1 MCTHIKSFF
10 VVLAI
15 MRKQRCFDLLF
26 NRIPS
31 SFIAYI
37 NECSL
42 SHDNDNWFWKCLVN
56 ENSEKYTCILVT
68 SGLYDYK
75 TLESSYQSLKVSY
88 THNYADSKSLLNY
101 LSKLSH
107 SLRKHSDQQIFIF
120 IESLSW
126 FLIDCPADYE
136 FDYWCQFIIS
146 SLFNLSLTS
155 DVSRVICGFQPIL
168 DSSGKI
174 YYGASSAIIDTL
186 EAYATSVIRCHLIA
200 TSTSLPTNHVYQS
213 LKLVHRRSLQG
224 ECNKTM
230 EDLITFNKSSFT
242 ECGIIEL
249 DIKALKILRLV
260 VINEPDSLPVSDT
273 LPKSTFNL
281 TMTESEKI
289 ARSLL
294 VLPHDAVRLSNT
306 VEKNESASCVIQ
318 YQPDCFDDL
327 DAEDPDED
335 LDI

>member
-10 VVLAI
+10 LVLAM
-15 MRKQRCFDLLF
+15 MRKQRCLDLLF

-42 SHDNDNWFWKCLVN
+42 SHNNDNWLWKCLVN
-56 ENSEKYTCILVT
+56 ENSEKYTCIIVT

-75 TLESSYQSLKVSY
+75 TLESSHQSLKVLHTY
-88 THNYADSKSLLNY
+88 NHADSGSLLNY
-101 LSKLSH
+101 LSKWSH
-107 SLRKHSDQQIFIF
+107 FHRKHNDQQVFIF

-126 FLIDCPADYE
+126 FLIDCPIDYE

-146 SLFNLSLTS
+146 SLLNLSLTS
-155 DVSRVICGFQPIL
+155 DVSRVICGFQPTL
-168 DSSGKI
+168 DNSGKI

-186 EAYATSVIRCHLIA
+186 EAYATSVIRCHLTA
-200 TSTSLPTNHVYQS
+200 TSTSLPTNCIYQS
-213 LKLVHRRSLQG
+213 LKLFHRRTLQ
-224 ECNKTM
+224 
-230 EDLITFNKSSFT
+230 
-242 ECGIIEL
+242 ECGVIEL
-249 DIKALKILRLV
+249 DIRALKILKFLV
-260 VINEPDSLPVSDT
+260 NNESDSLPLSVT

-289 ARSLL
+289 ARSL
-294 VLPHDAVRLSNT
+294 VVMPHDAVRLSNT
-306 VEKNESASCVIQ
+306 VEKNDSAGCIIQ

-327 DAEDPDED
+327 DAEDPDDD